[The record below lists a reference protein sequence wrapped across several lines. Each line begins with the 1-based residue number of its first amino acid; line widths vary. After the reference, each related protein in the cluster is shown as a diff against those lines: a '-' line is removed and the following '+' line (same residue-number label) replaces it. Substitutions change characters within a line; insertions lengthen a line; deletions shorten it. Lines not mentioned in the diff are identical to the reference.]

1 VVGLDYPNT
10 SKAVVIE
17 QAFDRAFAQRWVKR
31 DFLKVVIMRDH
42 VVEYIE
48 IGTRSEMEFSGAH

>member
-17 QAFDRAFAQRWVKR
+17 QAFDRAFAQRRVKR
-31 DFLKVVIMRDH
+31 DFLKVVILRDH

-48 IGTRSEMEFSGAH
+48 IGTRSEMVFSGAH